1 MKKLLGF
8 LILIGVGL
16 VGTAYWLNHSSRTT
30 GEGPFTTVPVE
41 RGAIA
46 ETINATGI
54 LQPRSVTAVG
64 SALSG
69 EVVKVF
75 PEADFNKHVTKG
87 QPLLQ
92 LDDRVAKLKR
102 DQAQIAVQLAGAD
115 VERAQSAVAAAEA
128 GLTRVQKAFA
138 KDLAKQ
144 EDLNQAKYTFQSA
157 QAAQKAAEIK
167 VEEAK
172 EGLRAA
178 ELGLDLTTIRAP
190 ATGIIIDKQVVSGQ
204 LVAPPASAKLFVI
217 ANDNLERMRLFTQV
231 AEGDVSRVTPGLK
244 ATFTIYAYTDVNDA
258 FEGTVEEIRPMS
270 TNVQG
275 AVFYTV
281 VIGATNRRV
290 PSAGT
295 RGEGRGARGDGE
307 WMLRPGMTGT
317 VDIQRRR
324 HENAVKMPNAAL
336 NFQLDEHYQTPEAKA
351 KIREWDGR
359 KDRNQWKYVWVV
371 RDKKPWPVFIRT
383 GGTNAQGET
392 GIKDGQYTEVL
403 QWDPDEPKVD
413 LGAGAAL
420 PEVII
425 AAPPVTKPGLF
436 NQAPIKFS

>member
-1 MKKLLGF
+1 MKKLLVF
-8 LILIGVGL
+8 LILIGLGL
-16 VGTAYWLNHSSRTT
+16 VGTAYWINYSSRTT
-30 GEGPFTTVPVE
+30 GEGSFTTVPVE

-54 LQPRSVTAVG
+54 LQPRAVTAVG

-69 EVVKVF
+69 EVVKIY
-75 PEADFNKHVTKG
+75 PDADFNKHVTKG
-87 QPLLQ
+87 QPLVQ
-92 LDDRVAKLKR
+92 LDDRAAKLKR
-102 DQAQIAVQLAGAD
+102 DQAQTTVQLAEAD
-115 VERAQSAVAAAEA
+115 VGRAQSAVKAAEA
-128 GLTRVQKAFA
+128 GFNRVQQAFQ
-138 KDLAKQ
+138 KDLAKRQ
-144 EDLNQAKYTFQSA
+144 DLDQAKYTL
-157 QAAQKAAEIK
+157 QAAQDSVKAAQLK
-167 VEEAK
+167 VDEAR

-178 ELGLDLTTIRAP
+178 ELGLELTTIRAP
-190 ATGIIIDKQVVSGQ
+190 VSGVIIDKQVVPGQ

-217 ANDNLERMRLFTQV
+217 ADDDLKQMRLFTQV
-231 AEGDVSRVTPGLK
+231 AEGDISRVARGLK
-244 ATFTIYAYTDVNDA
+244 ASFTIYAYTDANDA
-258 FEGTVEEIRPMS
+258 FDGTVEEIRPMS

-281 VIGATNRRV
+281 VIGAANRKV
-290 PSAGT
+290 PSS
-295 RGEGRGARGDGE
+295 GAKGDGE

-336 NFQLDEHYQTPEAKA
+336 NFQLDEHYQSPEAKA
-351 KIREWDGR
+351 KIREWDNR
-359 KDRNQWKYVWVV
+359 KDRNQWKYIWVL

-403 QWDPDEPKVD
+403 QWDPEEPKVD
-413 LGAGAAL
+413 LGSGATL